1 MHSYAQTNI
10 QLFLQLR
17 GEDYSQSD
25 ISVVCRAYEL
35 AIQLCSGL
43 YRPSG
48 KTFIAHLVG
57 TASILGSL
65 RLPINLVTA
74 GLLHSTYTH
83 GDFGAGPGVV
93 TAADRQ
99 EVKRI
104 VGADCE
110 EYIARYAEL
119 VWNLANMQ
127 TVYAKLDELDGIDRD
142 VILIRLAN
150 ELEDLLDRGS
160 LYCAT
165 AEHRTRHRQTVGQ
178 LILDIA
184 KSTGVT
190 RLTAELEALL
200 DQSGLDEIPL
210 ELRQQSRPA
219 FLVPP
224 SSSRRKPAVAFRQ
237 EVIARLRR
245 AASAL
250 ARRAGK
256 LRRFLNRRLSP
267 GGTRVQTP

>member
-10 QLFLQLR
+10 QLFHQLR
-17 GEDYSQSD
+17 GEGYSQSD

-93 TAADRQ
+93 TANRQ

-104 VGADCE
+104 VGAECE
-110 EYIARYAEL
+110 EYIARYADL
-119 VWNLANMQ
+119 VWNLANIQ

-150 ELEDLLDRGS
+150 ELEDLLDRG
-160 LYCAT
+160 LVYCAS

-184 KSTGVT
+184 KNIGLT

-200 DQSGLDEIPL
+200 DQSALDEIPL

-224 SSSRRKPAVAFRQ
+224 SSSRRKPAVVFRQ

-245 AASAL
+245 AASAV

-256 LRRFLNRRLSP
+256 LRLFLERRLSP
-267 GGTRVQTP
+267 GGTKVQSS